1 LLLQAIMEAANAP
14 TLWKETGCCAHHAQ
28 NSDQQPFA
36 PTPLGMLLYLLL
48 QAIIEAA
55 NAPTTMDGDR
65 VLRERGIPVLP
76 DIYAN
81 GGGEQVSQMPGGSL
95 CRKLRSGDSAV
106 AVQQYN
112 LLQQPPAARHLRK
125 RRQ

>member
-1 LLLQAIMEAANAP
+1 M
-14 TLWKETGCCAHHAQ
+14 
-28 NSDQQPFA
+28 PF
-36 PTPLGMLLYLLL
+36 GMLSYLLL

-81 GGGEQVSQMPGGSL
+81 GGGEQ
-95 CRKLRSGDSAV
+95 
-106 AVQQYN
+106 
-112 LLQQPPAARHLRK
+112 
-125 RRQ
+125 

>member
-1 LLLQAIMEAANAP
+1 MADSPHPEPL
-14 TLWKETGCCAHHAQ
+14 C
-28 NSDQQPFA
+28 PFN
-36 PTPLGMLLYLLL
+36 PKP

-81 GGGEQVSQMPGGSL
+81 GGGE
-95 CRKLRSGDSAV
+95 RSTHV
-106 AVQQYN
+106 
-112 LLQQPPAARHLRK
+112 LQTSINT
-125 RRQ
+125 